1 MSVKSKKEETIGKL
15 NTLAESYE
23 KWINSTLL
31 GNGKMSNPDFKDK
44 IGNKVIERCLDA
56 LKRIREGI
64 SIIENDDISFE
75 AFCFMNRV
83 IFLQNSIK
91 GYAKKH
97 GTGTECNF
105 QDFINPK
112 NPDNNFGWRPFQ
124 IAFILM
130 NLAES
135 LIRNIKTVR
144 SLTCFT
150 FLQAAVKQRPTLALW
165 RS

>member
-1 MSVKSKKEETIGKL
+1 MTM
-15 NTLAESYE
+15 T
-23 KWINSTLL
+23 
-31 GNGKMSNPDFKDK
+31 
-44 IGNKVIERCLDA
+44 R
-56 LKRIREGI
+56 
-64 SIIENDDISFE
+64 FE

-130 NLAES
+130 NLAGIVDPKHKDREVVDLLYFPTGGGKTEAYLGLMAFVIANRRLRAS
-135 LIRNIKTVR
+135 DGDDIQSRWRRNRYAPLYTPTCSPHSRETV
-144 SLTCFT
+144 
-150 FLQAAVKQRPTLALW
+150 LQRWCLLPK
-165 RS
+165 